1 MASGWQ
7 CIKVGTAA
15 ASKIVHIAPWMVA
28 AYLAAHPMPANCD
41 AECHYVI
48 PPAEFQPGG
57 MFGPD
62 APQVAPVTGAKPG
75 KKAEK
80 KPDEVATYAV
90 GGTPRDEDDPTFVPI
105 GPLITPLNVDDPG
118 GGGGGGGGSPPPLPP
133 TPSPLP
139 PLAFPPTLVPPTS
152 TPPGS
157 EPPPTSQPVITLV
170 AVPEPAGA
178 LLSISGL
185 IGLALFRRRR
195 TQ

>member
-28 AYLAAHPMPANCD
+28 AYLAAHPLPANCD

-62 APQVAPVTGAKPG
+62 APQFAPVTGAKPE
-75 KKAEK
+75 KKADK
-80 KPDEVATYAV
+80 TPDEAAYAV
-90 GGTPRDEDDPTFVPI
+90 GGTPREESDPSFSPVD
-105 GPLITPLNVDDPG
+105 PLITPLNVDDPG
-118 GGGGGGGGSPPPLPP
+118 GGGGGGSPPPGSPVPP
-133 TPSPLP
+133 LLP
-139 PLAFPPTLVPPTS
+139 PLVIPPTGAPPTTPPPGGVPPTAS
-152 TPPGS
+152 TP
-157 EPPPTSQPVITLV
+157 ITNQL

-178 LLSISGL
+178 LLIATGL
-185 IGLALFRRRR
+185 AGLALFRRRR
-195 TQ
+195 AR